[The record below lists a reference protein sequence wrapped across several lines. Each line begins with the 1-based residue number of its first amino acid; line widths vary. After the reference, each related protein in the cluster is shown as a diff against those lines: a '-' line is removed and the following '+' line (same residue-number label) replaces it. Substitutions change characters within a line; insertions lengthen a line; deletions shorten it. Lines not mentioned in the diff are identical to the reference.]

1 MCFLQA
7 ARILPEIIQLP
18 LVLKE
23 AEAIFPQLFLALL
36 LQVSFTMELTL
47 QEVEI
52 FWEVHQQHHLT
63 PIRCHI
69 PIPPLHPGTRC
80 WAPNVTHTLLHLQ
93 GCGAVLE
100 GAALR
105 RGPPEADGGHRGA
118 GWLGRASQHCDPPA
132 WGAGGGQVRAL
143 PCGVMGGPQF
153 SDQVLPQH
161 QSLWPLGHCGS
172 RTQPGELCPPGSGL
186 MVPSYPCQ
194 GDEGAARCSA

>member
-118 GWLGRASQHCDPPA
+118 GWLGRASQHCDPPP
-132 WGAGGGQVRAL
+132 GCTGGGQVRTPPSGWQGVPSSLRKCCHSTTTACG
-143 PCGVMGGPQF
+143 PCGVGK
-153 SDQVLPQH
+153 
-161 QSLWPLGHCGS
+161 
-172 RTQPGELCPPGSGL
+172 RAAQPELRPPGSGL
-186 MVPSYPCQ
+186 TVPSYPCQ